1 MNEIN
6 QIILQIRN
14 IYKRINHDRAF
25 SVKSQ
30 NRKKGVSKNFQ
41 LYSGSRLFLATDET
55 SLDGEIVTICHVK
68 SVVSFLKLD
77 ISESFRRVDSDNFYC
92 SQKFVNKST

>member
-1 MNEIN
+1 MYTSWLLIAFW
-6 QIILQIRN
+6 
-14 IYKRINHDRAF
+14 RINHDRAF

-30 NRKKGVSKNFQ
+30 NRKKGVSKNVQ
-41 LYSGSRLFLATDET
+41 LSGSRLLLAADET
-55 SLDGEIVTICHVK
+55 SLDGEIVTICQVK

-77 ISESFRRVDSDNFYC
+77 ISESFRRVDSDKFYC